1 MNRLVAGALTVT
13 GLGLGLV
20 VVVASS
26 LATLIK
32 ELEKADNVPW
42 DEID

>member
-13 GLGLGLV
+13 GLGLGFV
-20 VVVASS
+20 VVIAAS

-32 ELEKADNVPW
+32 ELENADQVPW
-42 DEID
+42 DEVD